1 MSMKNLQAAC
11 LWILEQGVVCLSRAE
26 DVWCRFKLNELEKGL
41 IKRALIMKGGNGKEK
56 IGGTW
61 FKACTT

>member
-11 LWILEQGVVCLSRAE
+11 LWILEHGVVRFSRAE
-26 DVWCRFKLNELEKGL
+26 NVCCRFKLNELERGL
-41 IKRALIMKGGNGKEK
+41 IKRALIMKGGNGKVK